1 MLISSQPQYVLVAQ
15 ALMQDIANG
24 RYPVGELLPPEMELC
39 TQFGVSRHTIRES
52 IRKLQERGLIT
63 RQRGVGTRVKAQQGE
78 SKYVH
83 SASTIPDLLQYA
95 KDTRLVPGKVGE
107 LIANQA
113 LSEKLRCHVGQR
125 WVSIKGIRYAG
136 KEKLP
141 MALTEI
147 YLNPA
152 YSGIKKMVGTLK
164 LPVHTLIERQYGES
178 IVEVKQ
184 EICAT
189 LITAADAKLLQVAAG
204 SAGLMIIRKYLGA
217 NEQILEIAV
226 NLHPAARYSY
236 CMSLQLQLQPATSD

>member
-1 MLISSQPQYVLVAQ
+1 MLIASQPQYVLVAQ
-15 ALMQDIANG
+15 ALMQDIASG

-39 TQFGVSRHTIRES
+39 VQFGISRHTIREA

-78 SKYVH
+78 SKYVQ

-95 KDTRLVPGKVGE
+95 KDTRLVPGKLSEV
-107 LIANQA
+107 ITNQA
-113 LSEKLRCHVGQR
+113 LGEKLRCRVGQR
-125 WVSIKGIRYAG
+125 WVLIKGIRYAG

-152 YSGIKKMVGTLK
+152 YSGIKQLVGTLK
-164 LPVHTLIERQYGES
+164 LPVHTLIEKQYGER

-184 EICAT
+184 EISAI
-189 LITAADAKLLQVAAG
+189 LIPAADARLLKVVAG
-204 SAGLMIIRKYLGA
+204 SAGLLITRKYLGA
-217 NEQILEIAV
+217 NDQILEMAV
-226 NLHPAARYSY
+226 NLHPTSRYSY
-236 CMSLQLQLQPATSD
+236 CMSLQLQLQPVAAD